1 MAKSI
6 SRKKAN
12 ESTFAT
18 WIFTLN
24 QLDMFWKYVL
34 SMYLP
39 VSELNKAK
47 RFFDTLDM
55 DVYKYNMESYS
66 RVLLI
71 KLYLE
76 AKVDH
81 NLTDRAVIETYI
93 KDHDEDGIATEL
105 LKDLNWDNNQLDNAE
120 VRVLSKSIAEKLQ
133 CSAALSAKPRID
145 ESYRKIS
152 ESGFY
157 SISDSVEELRKNLS
171 SVVIDMQDAAIA
183 QNGLLQEFRF
193 SSPDS
198 NEKMEVMVEKAR
210 RPSQTLYTGIRQL
223 NAILGGGFQSGR
235 LYLFLGNTGGF
246 KSGTLLNMAD
256 QIRRFNPQLV
266 DSQQR
271 RKAILYVNLENSIEE
286 TLERL
291 YDMWSPLWA
300 PTFAQQTAAK
310 IMQTLHDEG
319 GFAYP
324 DEPGID
330 IVYRYAQD
338 LSISTDDLYRY
349 MQEYEDQGIEIICV
363 VLDYIKRINSSKPWK
378 EERDRLSNVSKELKS
393 FAEFFQI
400 PVITAQQTNREGN
413 SIIDAAIQEDK
424 SDIARFIGASQIG
437 SCWPIMEDSDWV
449 SIINR
454 ELRKSDQ
461 KLYLTFKRVKFRGKT
476 DARVAD
482 YFNMPFVDERF
493 IRLETDVDKPV
504 SLAIRSLASDL
515 DTDVGFTE
523 SRTQERPKIGQDGKL
538 KPKSADEV
546 LKVVGYKGNAKI
558 PMKSVPIDDI
568 NRVA

>member
-6 SRKKAN
+6 SRKKTN
-12 ESTFAT
+12 ENTLVT
-18 WIFTLN
+18 WRFTLD
-24 QLDMFWKYVL
+24 QLEMFWKYVISVYL
-34 SMYLP
+34 S

-47 RFFDTLDM
+47 KFFDTLDM
-55 DVYKYNMESYS
+55 DVYKYNLELYS

-71 KLYLE
+71 KTYLE
-76 AKVDH
+76 AKVEH
-81 NLTDRAVIETYI
+81 NLSDQTVIETYL
-93 KDHDEDGIATEL
+93 KDHDEDGIISEL
-105 LKDLNWDNNQLDNAE
+105 LPNLNWDKDQLDNAE
-120 VRVLSKSIAEKLQ
+120 VRMLSKSIAEKLQ
-133 CSAALSAKPRID
+133 CSTAMAAKPKID

-157 SISDSVEELRKNLS
+157 SIGESVEELRKNLS

-183 QNGLLQEFRF
+183 QNGLLKEFSF
-193 SSPDS
+193 SAPDS
-198 NEKMEVMVEKAR
+198 TEKMEIMVEKAR

-256 QIRRFNPQLV
+256 QIRRFNPQLS
-266 DSQQR
+266 DHRQK

-291 YDMWSPLWA
+291 YDMWSPMWS
-300 PTFAQQTAAK
+300 PSFAQQTCANVMK
-310 IMQTLHDEG
+310 ILHDEG
-319 GFAYP
+319 NFPYP

-330 IVYRYAQD
+330 VIYRYEQD
-338 LSISTDDLYRY
+338 LSIGTDDLYRY
-349 MQEYEDQGIEIICV
+349 MQEYEDQGIEIICLI
-363 VLDYIKRINSSKPWK
+363 LDYIKRINSAKPWK

-437 SCWPIMEDSDWV
+437 SCWPLMEDSDWV

-454 ELRKSDQ
+454 ELRKSNQ
-461 KLYLTFKRVKFRGKT
+461 QLYLTFKRVKFRGKT
-476 DARVAD
+476 DARISD

-493 IRLETDVDKPV
+493 IRLETDVDKPN

-515 DTDVGFTE
+515 DSDLAFDE
-523 SRTQERPKIGQDGKL
+523 IKTQDRPRINSNGKAS
-538 KPKSADEV
+538 PKSADEV
-546 LKVVGYKGNAKI
+546 LSSIGYKKNQKI
-558 PMKSVPIDDI
+558 PMKSVPINEVND
-568 NRVA
+568 VA